1 MDATVFTEDKIMTDI
16 SLTATDYKKK
26 DSREKRRKENNYKKR
41 VKDLFQYS
49 KDRWV
54 EVKVEARDKNNKWET
69 DPEKIKCY
77 LRTWREQRSKDIKR
91 QCNKKLRRDKEN
103 AYQNGDYKKAT
114 EFWWELD

>member
-1 MDATVFTEDKIMTDI
+1 MDATASKEEEIMTDI

-26 DSREKRRKENNYKKR
+26 DSREKRRKENNYKKHI
-41 VKDLFQYS
+41 KDLFQYS

-54 EVKVEARDKNNKWET
+54 EVKVKARDKNNKWEK

-103 AYQNGDYKKAT
+103 AYQNGEYKKAT